1 MMKALVLKEPGGPLH
16 PEEVPMPQPGVG
28 EVLVRVR
35 ACGLGLTLVWNRKG
49 RGFGQGALRD
59 KFPRIIGLEIAGD
72 VVETGPNVTAFKPGD
87 RVMCIFTLP
96 VATAAGATWVER
108 TCATITPVMWDGR
121 LTADWPIM

>member
-49 RGFGQGALRD
+49 RGSRARGAPRQVSPYHRPRD
-59 KFPRIIGLEIAGD
+59 CRRCGG
-72 VVETGPNVTAFKPGD
+72 TGPNVTAFKPG
-87 RVMCIFTLP
+87 RP
-96 VATAAGATWVER
+96 G
-108 TCATITPVMWDGR
+108 
-121 LTADWPIM
+121 